1 MPAYRAPVKDTQF
14 VLSAVVGLEKY
25 SNLPGFADATPDVVQ
40 AILEEGAKF
49 CEGVL
54 QPLNLSGDQEGCT
67 RHPDGSVTTPAGF
80 KAAYDAFVVAGWG
93 TLTAAPEYG
102 GQGLPH
108 VVGTAIAE
116 YLSSANMAFS
126 MYPGLNEGAQAAIAA
141 VGSDEQKR
149 KYLPKMVEGR
159 WTGTMNLTEPQCG
172 TDLGLIR
179 TRAAP
184 QADGSYAVTGTKIF
198 ISAGEHDLSD
208 NIMHLVLAK
217 TTGAPDNVK
226 GISLFI
232 VPKFIVGDDGTL
244 GERNGVKCGSIEHK
258 MGIHANSTCVMNYD
272 GATGYLIGEE
282 NKGLRAMFIMM
293 NAARLGVGVQG
304 LAQGEV
310 AYQNAA
316 IYARDRV
323 QGKALTVAGSATV
336 APGPGAD
343 VVASKADPIIVHA
356 DVRRMLMDGRAFN
369 EGARALI
376 LWGALQVDLAHKA
389 ATPEERQTADDLIGL
404 LTPVIK
410 GYCTDKGYDIATA
423 SQQVYGGHGYIAE
436 WGMEQFVRDARI
448 AQIYEGT
455 NGIQAMDLVGRKL
468 GMNGGRA
475 LRAYL
480 GLLAETIA
488 DAKSDERLAKLAG
501 GLDKASGELQASTM
515 WLMQNGLSNPDN
527 AGAAA
532 TAYLHLMG
540 IVALGQMWLVM
551 AKASHAALDA
561 GASDAAFYEN
571 KLITAR
577 YFAERFFPDAGALRR
592 KLEAG
597 SESLMALPAEA
608 F

>member
-1 MPAYRAPVKDTQF
+1 MPIYRAPVKDTQF
-14 VLSAVVGLEKY
+14 VLDAVVGLDKY
-25 SNLPGFADATPDVVQ
+25 SNLPGFADATPDVVR
-40 AILEEGAKF
+40 AILEEGGKF
-49 CEGVL
+49 CENVIA
-54 QPLNLSGDQEGCT
+54 PLNLSGDIEGCT
-67 RHPDGSVTTPAGF
+67 RHDDGSVTTPAGF
-80 KAAYDAFVVAGWG
+80 KSAYDQFVEAGWG
-93 TLTAAPEYG
+93 TLMADTEYG
-102 GQGLPH
+102 GQGLPY
-108 VVGTAIAE
+108 VVGTAFSE
-116 YLSSANMAFS
+116 YMSSANMAFG
-126 MYPGLNEGAQAAIAA
+126 MYPGLNEGAQAAIEA
-141 VGSDEQKR
+141 VGSHEQKA
-149 KYLPKMVEGR
+149 KFLPNMVKGQ
-159 WTGTMNLTEPQCG
+159 WTGTMNLTEPHCG

-184 QADGSYAVTGTKIF
+184 QPDGTYAITGTKIF

-208 NIMHLVLAK
+208 NIIHLVLAK

-232 VPKFIVGDDGTL
+232 VPKVIVNDDGTL
-244 GERNGVKCGSIEHK
+244 GARNAVKCGSIEHK

-304 LAQGEV
+304 LAMGEV
-310 AYQNAA
+310 AYQNAV
-316 IYARDRV
+316 IYAKDRI
-323 QGKALTVAGSATV
+323 QGRALS
-336 APGPGAD
+336 GPAHPE
-343 VVASKADPIIVHA
+343 AKADPIIVHP

-376 LWGALQVDLAHKA
+376 LWGALQVDLAKKA
-389 ATPEERQTADDLIGL
+389 PTPEERQLADDLISL

-410 GYCTDKGYDIATA
+410 GYCTDLGYRIATE
-423 SQQVYGGHGYIAE
+423 SQQVFGGHGYIRE

-468 GMNGGRA
+468 GQNGGRGTQ
-475 LRAYL
+475 AYL
-480 GLLAETIA
+480 ALVGEALKDAAE
-488 DAKSDERLAKLAG
+488 DDRLAVIATPLSAALG
-501 GLDKASGELQASTM
+501 DLQTATL
-515 WLMQNGLSNPDN
+515 WLLQHGMARPDN

-540 IVALGQMWLVM
+540 IVALGHMWLVM
-551 AKASHAALDA
+551 ARASHAALDA
-561 GASDAAFYEN
+561 GTADPDFYTA
-571 KLITAR
+571 KLVTAR
-577 YFAERFFPDAGALRR
+577 YFAERYFPDAAALRA

-597 SESLMALPAEA
+597 SEAMMALPLEA